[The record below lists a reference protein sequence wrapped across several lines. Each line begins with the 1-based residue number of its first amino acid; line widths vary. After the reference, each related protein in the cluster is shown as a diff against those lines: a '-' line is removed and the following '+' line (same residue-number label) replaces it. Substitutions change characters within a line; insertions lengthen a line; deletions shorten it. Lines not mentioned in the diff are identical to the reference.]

1 LDILEFFYNQNEFNL
16 IFAPHINLFQ
26 DKGGYD
32 AKSIPEKYKTAEHI
46 LIDTGS
52 DESVNMTYILNSD
65 IYLGDVS
72 SQVYEFIITPRPC
85 IFLNPTDADYKN
97 DYNFRFWQ
105 CGDVA
110 NSVEDLKNSL
120 GHYKENF
127 KTYKPVQE
135 QISTDNFY
143 IEEGSTAS
151 ERAAK
156 AIIRYLDKAKNEL

>member
-1 LDILEFFYNQNEFNL
+1 M
-16 IFAPHINLFQ
+16 
-26 DKGGYD
+26 
-32 AKSIPEKYKTAEHI
+32 

-85 IFLNPTDADYKN
+85 IFLNPTHADYKN

-110 NSVEDLKNSL
+110 NSVEDLKKSL
-120 GHYKENF
+120 DHYKGSFN
-127 KTYKPVQE
+127 TYKPIQQ
-135 QISTDNFY
+135 QISIDNFY
-143 IEEGSTAS
+143 IEEGSSAS
-151 ERAAK
+151 ERAAN